1 MEKEPS
7 MAETKKCVVCKCT
20 GEGKV
25 LLSGV
30 QDEKQVWV
38 CTRCLPMLIHGA
50 H

>member
-1 MEKEPS
+1 MEQKQSTTEV
-7 MAETKKCVVCKCT
+7 KKCIVCKCT
-20 GEGKV
+20 SEGKV